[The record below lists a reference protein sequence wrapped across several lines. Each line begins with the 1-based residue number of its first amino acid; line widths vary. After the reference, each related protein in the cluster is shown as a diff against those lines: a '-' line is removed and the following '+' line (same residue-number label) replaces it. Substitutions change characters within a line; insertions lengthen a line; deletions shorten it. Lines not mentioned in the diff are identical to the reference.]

1 MIAPIRTNAP
11 DDQVKTGQGVFLAML
26 PRIRRQAHRAF
37 RHLDSEL
44 RDELVAEAVAFAFCA
59 FVDLARQGRLSIA
72 YPTPLADYAI
82 RRVCSGRKAACRMN
96 RNDVMSHYARRSNGL
111 SIKRLDRRDDVSGQ
125 WTQILVEDRRSGP
138 AETAAARID
147 VSAWLRTLSKRDR
160 RIAKALA
167 LGEGNSA
174 VAKQFGLSCGRISQ
188 LRAWFRSAWEQF
200 QGGNQLAGCAI

>member
-1 MIAPIRTNAP
+1 MIAAIRP
-11 DDQVKTGQGVFLAML
+11 DVFDDQIENAQEVFLAML

-37 RHLDSEL
+37 GHLDLEL

-59 FVDLARQGRLSIA
+59 FVGLARQGRLALA

-96 RNDVMSHYARRSNGL
+96 RNDVLSHYARRSNGL
-111 SIKRLDRRDDVSGQ
+111 SIKRLDRRDESGQ
-125 WTQILVEDRRSGP
+125 WTQILVEDRHAGP

-147 VSAWLRTLSKRDR
+147 VSAWLGTLSKRNQK
-160 RIAKALA
+160 IAKALA
-167 LGEGNSA
+167 VGEGNSS
-174 VAKQFGLSCGRISQ
+174 VAKRFGLSCGRISQ